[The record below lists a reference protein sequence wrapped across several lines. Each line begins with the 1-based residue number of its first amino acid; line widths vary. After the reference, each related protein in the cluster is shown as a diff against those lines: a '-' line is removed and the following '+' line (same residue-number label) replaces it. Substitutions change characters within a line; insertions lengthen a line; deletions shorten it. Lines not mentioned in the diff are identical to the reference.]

1 MIAPWP
7 QDLSLA
13 SFERALPYNQ
23 NTIYRLVF
31 TTFANQIQVQREE
44 IAVPN
49 LEKIFNATFSLSS
62 KQSFHAMSLRD
73 LSRETGISMG
83 GLYNYIG
90 SKEELAQM
98 IEVFMDNDMVNLGL
112 SFIEGINAV
121 RPRLETILR
130 VYIYMGDVFLP
141 WYQFVYMETKSM
153 TRKQKE
159 VAKGMEM
166 RDVSIIQSVIELGQE
181 QGLVDCRL
189 NTRLIALAALSL
201 VQNWYLKRWRF
212 LKDGTSADIYADFV
226 VSACNK
232 LIAPTEMGI

>member
-130 VYIYMGDVFLP
+130 RVFTL
-141 WYQFVYMETKSM
+141 
-153 TRKQKE
+153 
-159 VAKGMEM
+159 
-166 RDVSIIQSVIELGQE
+166 VSICLHGNQKHDQKTKGSR
-181 QGLVDCRL
+181 QG
-189 NTRLIALAALSL
+189 N
-201 VQNWYLKRWRF
+201 
-212 LKDGTSADIYADFV
+212 
-226 VSACNK
+226 
-232 LIAPTEMGI
+232 GIVHGP